1 MPVKART
8 KRASA
13 ELLDDV
19 NRRLLVELQADGRLT
34 VAELARRV
42 SLSAPAVSERLDR
55 LERGGAITGY
65 HAAVDPRVLG
75 YGLTAIIRIRPASHQ
90 HHKVVELAQ
99 QAAEV
104 VQCDRVTGEDCYMIR
119 LHLRDV
125 GHLSEVLD
133 RFLPFGETTTSI
145 VQASPV
151 PARGVSPRS
160 ISDA

>member
-1 MPVKART
+1 MPAKART
-8 KRASA
+8 KRAST

-19 NRRLLVELQADGRLT
+19 NRRLLAELQADGRLS

-42 SLSAPAVSERLDR
+42 TLSAPAVSERLDR
-55 LERGGAITGY
+55 LEREGAITGY

-75 YGLTAIIRIRPASHQ
+75 YGLTAIIRIRPVSHQ

-104 VQCDRVTGEDCYMIR
+104 VQCDRVTGEDCYLMR

-125 GHLSEVLD
+125 EHLSEVLD

-151 PARGVSPRS
+151 PARGIAPR
-160 ISDA
+160 

>member
-1 MPVKART
+1 MPVKARA

-55 LERGGAITGY
+55 LEREGAITGY

-75 YGLTAIIRIRPASHQ
+75 YGLTAVVRIRPAGHH
-90 HHKVVELAQ
+90 HHKVVDLAQ

-119 LHLRDV
+119 MHVRDV

-133 RFLPFGETTTSI
+133 EFLPFGETTTSI

-151 PARGVSPRS
+151 PARGVSP
-160 ISDA
+160 APAPA